1 MTIFIPGT
9 VPPSMSQAVAGQLLG
24 HLPTFASLHMVQ
36 DKATKRPVR
45 FDPLPM
51 QTKIFQAVEQG
62 HNRIIIIKARQVAA
76 TTAAKMVLH
85 WLAYKTPHAAMC
97 ALLSMREDSATALLD
112 DNRRWLD
119 DLPDLLK
126 RPIRT
131 KARSRI
137 VYDDTG
143 AEIRAFTSRSTT
155 GVRSFQPIAALISEA
170 AYAPDLAETIAQADA
185 AVGDGLLIVE
195 STAQNPG
202 DFFSQLVQGAP
213 ENGWKLLT
221 HWWWESYT
229 DPDVESVED
238 ITDAE
243 QQMMEAYGLTAGQ
256 LSWYRRTRARLGSDH
271 KARKEYPGCMEDCFL
286 DREGGYYG
294 EEVLGSIHVVEHQ
307 LNGAGHGR
315 EIEPP
320 HPHDRYV
327 MGVDTGGGVG
337 GDYSAL
343 AVVSVSTRQPVYVE
357 RNNAITPAKWAH
369 RIIQVASRYNSALVL
384 CESNNHGHAVLLE
397 LQHCGY
403 HQQWRAPS
411 GKPWVTTLQ
420 SKLDAFDT
428 LRESLEIIKIMDR
441 PTWMELRSLT
451 IPAGKIAPEAPKGG
465 HDDSAVAMALAYRCL
480 RDVPSSW
487 RTAAMHSNR
496 TRIDDLIAASR
507 ARRIRASGL
516 PF

>member
-1 MTIFIPGT
+1 
-9 VPPSMSQAVAGQLLG
+9 
-24 HLPTFASLHMVQ
+24 
-36 DKATKRPVR
+36 
-45 FDPLPM
+45 M
-51 QTKIFQAVEQG
+51 QTKIFNAVEQG

-85 WLAYKTPHAAMC
+85 WLAYCSPHAAMC
-97 ALLSMREDSATALLD
+97 AVLSMREDSATALLD

-143 AEIRAFTSRSTT
+143 AEIRSFTSRSTT
-155 GVRSFQPIAALISEA
+155 GVRSFQPMAALISEA
-170 AYAPDLAETIAQADA
+170 AYAPDLEETIAQADA

-213 ENGWKLLT
+213 DNGWHLLT
-221 HWWWESYT
+221 HWWWESYC
-229 DPDVESVED
+229 DDVEHVED

-243 QQMMEAYGLTAGQ
+243 RQLVDAYGLTAGH

-271 KARKEYPGCMEDCFL
+271 KFRKEYPGQMDDCFL

-294 EEVLGSIHVVEHQ
+294 EEVLSDIHVVEHT
-307 LNGAGHGR
+307 LNGHSHGR

-327 MGVDTGGGVG
+327 MGCDVGGGVG
-337 GDYSAL
+337 GDYSAM
-343 AVVSVSTRQPVYVE
+343 AVISVSTRQPVYTE
-357 RNNAITPAKWAH
+357 RNNTITPAKWAH
-369 RIIQVASRYNSALVL
+369 RIIQVASRYNNALVL

-397 LQHCGY
+397 LDHCGWR
-403 HQQWRAPS
+403 HQWRSPA

-451 IPAGKIAPEAPKGG
+451 IPRGKIAPEAPKGG
-465 HDDSAVAMALAYRCL
+465 HDDSAVAMALGYRAL
-480 RDVPSSW
+480 RDIPSSW
-487 RTAAMHSNR
+487 RTAALHSNR

-507 ARRIRASGL
+507 ARRIRAAGL